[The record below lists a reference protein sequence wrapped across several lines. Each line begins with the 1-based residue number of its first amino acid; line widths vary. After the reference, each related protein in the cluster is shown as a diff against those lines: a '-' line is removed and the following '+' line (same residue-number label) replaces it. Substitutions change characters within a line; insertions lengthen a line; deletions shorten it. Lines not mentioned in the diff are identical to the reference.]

1 MTYTVTLT
9 FRPEATTDEG
19 AIKEA
24 ESFAEQLRLFYD
36 NNCQVETVVR
46 HGTKDQ
52 MKEIIFN
59 RLKP

>member
-24 ESFAEQLRLFYD
+24 QEVADLINCAMD
-36 NNCQVETVVR
+36 CNCQAETVVR

>member
-19 AIKEA
+19 AIAEA
-24 ESFAEQLRLFYD
+24 KHFAETLRMAYD
-36 NNCQVETVVR
+36 NNCQAETVVR